1 MAGFGSGLFWGA
13 VFGGLAGLMNA
24 PRKGSQTRQLW
35 KNRIDQLTDDVDDF
49 RYKVD
54 NLSMAVQRL
63 ADEGISSV
71 NDAVDSVEVSVQ
83 HFQEEAGPRI
93 KRVQRRVTDLQE
105 TVEEQKQLYQK
116 SETSEESDDT
126 EE

>member
-13 VFGGLAGLMNA
+13 VFGGIAGLMNA

-35 KNRIDQLTDDVDDF
+35 ATRISQLTDDVNDF

-63 ADEGISSV
+63 ADEGVSSV
-71 NDAVDSVEVSVQ
+71 NDAIDSVQEAVQ

-93 KRVQRRVTDLQE
+93 KRVQRRVTELQE
-105 TVEEQKQLYQK
+105 TIEEQQQLYQT
-116 SETSEESDDT
+116 SDTNETSENEPK
-126 EE
+126 